1 MKLIKLTALP
11 LFFFISL
18 LILASCE
25 PDAELKKT
33 VDYQKL
39 DIPMTGAQETPPVSS
54 AALGSMD
61 VHYSKATKF
70 LTYTVRWSGLTGPV
84 SAMHIHGQ
92 ATVGYPAAVVQN
104 IITSSGG
111 ITTPSATR
119 FPATGTFSANLLVDG
134 VVVKENDILNGFYY
148 INIHTA
154 AFPAGEIR
162 GQIKFQ

>member
-1 MKLIKLTALP
+1 
-11 LFFFISL
+11 
-18 LILASCE
+18 
-25 PDAELKKT
+25 
-33 VDYQKL
+33 
-39 DIPMTGAQETPPVSS
+39 
-54 AALGSMD
+54 
-61 VHYSKATKF
+61 
-70 LTYTVRWSGLTGPV
+70 
-84 SAMHIHGQ
+84 MHIHGQ